1 MWKLVSFPRVSPVTK
16 AFGIVN
22 EEKNC
27 SPSPKKEI
35 KTYLSAHTQRF
46 LLWYVQTENRLFSL
60 ASQTQNAHTY
70 TPLARYLS
78 SYLTVKHK
86 KRASFCTFWHT
97 HKHTHTLTQS
107 KNPASNFLSQGDSGG
122 PGRGKVFGK
131 QKEPFQPAPFSLCA
145 REVDIGI
152 SCLSFSCGVPLVG
165 RVGNS
170 CLRHTK
176 VSLLGLTVSVS
187 VQRKESILLDYG
199 CALSVKQQTCS
210 VWHVSRWFVAEPLVW
225 SVSRSCCVTAFCFS
239 LPLPPLEA
247 PSCRPQLCDV

>member
-1 MWKLVSFPRVSPVTK
+1 MPTHKDFSFDMYK
-16 AFGIVN
+16 Q
-22 EEKNC
+22 
-27 SPSPKKEI
+27 
-35 KTYLSAHTQRF
+35 KTDYF
-46 LLWYVQTENRLFSL
+46 LL
-60 ASQTQNAHTY
+60 
-70 TPLARYLS
+70 PL
-78 SYLTVKHK
+78 KHK
-86 KRASFCTFWHT
+86 MQTHT
-97 HKHTHTLTQS
+97 HHWPYIFQVISQLNIRKGLLFVHFDTHTLTQS

-210 VWHVSRWFVAEPLVW
+210 V
-225 SVSRSCCVTAFCFS
+225 
-239 LPLPPLEA
+239 
-247 PSCRPQLCDV
+247 